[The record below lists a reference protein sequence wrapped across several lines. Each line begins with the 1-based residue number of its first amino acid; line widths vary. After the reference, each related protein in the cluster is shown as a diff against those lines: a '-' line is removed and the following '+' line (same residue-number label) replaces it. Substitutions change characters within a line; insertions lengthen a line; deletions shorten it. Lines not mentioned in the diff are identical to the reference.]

1 MRADAL
7 KSVRGS
13 SVSARKTFFL
23 EILLLRREFVN
34 RKSSKTQA
42 PFETGPQSSP

>member
-23 EILLLRREFVN
+23 EILLLRREFVK
-34 RKSSKTQA
+34 RKSSKAQA
-42 PFETGPQSSP
+42 SFWNGP